1 MFDLNECKN
10 IYMIGIGGISMS
22 SIAEYLYLKGFNVS
36 GSDRDMD
43 ETVKILL
50 KKNIR
55 VNIGH
60 DKKNIN
66 KNIDL
71 IIYTAAIKND
81 NEELIRAKEL
91 NIKMLSRAEILGLIM
106 KKYKYSVA
114 IAGSHGKTTVTGMV
128 AKILIEAGKKPTV
141 FLGGNLNVLKE
152 KNFMM
157 GDSDYF
163 VIEACEYCDGF
174 LNFEPFVGVIN
185 NIDLDHVDYFKSLDM
200 LERSFKK
207 FGLNVKKDGAIIVNN
222 INKNLVDDIGVKKF
236 FFGDS
241 KRSDIW
247 YAENIVFDKK
257 YCAKFSA
264 VKNNLII
271 KDIELK
277 VSGRHNILN
286 ALSAICVAEKLKIDF
301 EIVKKALGD
310 FSGVERR
317 FEFKGIYHGAKIFDD
332 YAHHPNELK
341 ELILTL
347 QNMEYNNLYIIFQPH
362 TYSRTKKFLGEF
374 ADILSKCENV
384 ILVDIYAAREKN
396 IFNISVKDL
405 VDEINNLKG
414 NAFYCESFDKVIN
427 FLKNKIED
435 GDLIVTIGAG
445 DIYKIGEKLLVK

>member
-36 GSDRDMD
+36 GSDRDMN

-106 KKYKYSVA
+106 KKYEYSVA
-114 IAGSHGKTTVTGMV
+114 VAGSHGKTTVTGMI

-141 FLGGNLNVLKE
+141 FLGGNLNILEE

-157 GDSDYF
+157 GDNDYF
-163 VIEACEYCDGF
+163 VIEACEYCDSF

-185 NIDLDHVDYFKSLDM
+185 NIDLDHVDYFKSLNM
-200 LERSFKK
+200 LEKSFKR
-207 FGLNVKKDGAIIVNN
+207 FGLNVKKDGAIIINN
-222 INKNLVDDIGVKKF
+222 INKNLVDDIEVEKF

-241 KRSDIW
+241 KRNDIW
-247 YAENIVFDKK
+247 HAENIVFNKE

-264 VKNNLII
+264 VKSNLII

-301 EIVKKALGD
+301 GIVKKALEN
-310 FSGVERR
+310 FFGVERR
-317 FEFKGIYHGAKIFDD
+317 FEFKGIYHGVKIFDD

-341 ELILTL
+341 ETVLTV
-347 QNMEYNNLYIIFQPH
+347 QNMEYNNLYVIFQPH
-362 TYSRTKKFLGEF
+362 TYTRTKKFLSEF
-374 ADILSKCENV
+374 AHILSKCENV

-396 IFNISVKDL
+396 IFNITVKDL
-405 VDEINNLKG
+405 VEEINNLKG
-414 NAFYCESFDKVIN
+414 NAIYCESFDKVIS

-445 DIYKIGEKLLVK
+445 NVYEIGDKLLVK